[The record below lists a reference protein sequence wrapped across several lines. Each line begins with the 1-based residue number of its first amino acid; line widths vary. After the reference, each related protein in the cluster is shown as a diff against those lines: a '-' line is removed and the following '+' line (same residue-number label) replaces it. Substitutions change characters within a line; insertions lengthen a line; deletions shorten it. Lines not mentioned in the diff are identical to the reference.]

1 MSVIGLSK
9 SKNMVL
15 LWETKLCFVLQNQ
28 SICQKHL
35 LVYDKDY
42 NDETECMLQD
52 PLLSSSEKFDVS
64 TTIFTL

>member
-1 MSVIGLSK
+1 MA
-9 SKNMVL
+9 
-15 LWETKLCFVLQNQ
+15 FFPLQNIT
-28 SICQKHL
+28 ICQKQL
-35 LVYDKDY
+35 LIYDKDI